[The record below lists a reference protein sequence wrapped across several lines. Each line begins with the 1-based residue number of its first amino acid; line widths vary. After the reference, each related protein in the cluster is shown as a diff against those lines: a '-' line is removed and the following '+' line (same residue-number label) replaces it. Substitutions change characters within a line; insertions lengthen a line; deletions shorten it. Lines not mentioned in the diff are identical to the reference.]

1 MYGAACTAEC
11 FATAK
16 QAAQKALE
24 LNPALGEAHA
34 SYAFALWAA
43 DRDQIAA
50 EREFQHGIMLR
61 PDYPTAHQWLSL
73 FESAAG
79 RHDLAEA
86 SIERARAS
94 NPSSPIATVT
104 HALCLYQRR
113 HYERA
118 LRVLS
123 EPVSG
128 VAISGL
134 IAQMRAWCLLELDRV
149 EEALAAARSATRAAS
164 TNTSAQAVLACAM
177 ARSGNSIGAIEI
189 LNELY
194 ARSSEQYVSRYLTGC
209 IHVALG
215 NHTQAIRDFEAAVAA
230 GDWWT
235 VWLPNGPW
243 FEPLRN
249 DPRFK
254 ALTTRIS
261 ATAAGAQASRRSLRF
276 RWLR

>member
-1 MYGAACTAEC
+1 MARQGTSSPEAHNSYLKGRWHWTTYTPEALARALVCFTEAVTIDPDYAEAHAGIADFHIWTGVWGGLHPAEC

-149 EEALAAARSATRAAS
+149 RRRSAAARSATRAAS
-164 TNTSAQAVLACAM
+164 TNIFSASG
-177 ARSGNSIGAIEI
+177 ARVRDGA
-189 LNELY
+189 L
-194 ARSSEQYVSRYLTGC
+194 RQFHR
-209 IHVALG
+209 
-215 NHTQAIRDFEAAVAA
+215 
-230 GDWWT
+230 GD
-235 VWLPNGPW
+235 
-243 FEPLRN
+243 
-249 DPRFK
+249 
-254 ALTTRIS
+254 
-261 ATAAGAQASRRSLRF
+261 
-276 RWLR
+276 